1 MVGVYVSLRRTAGR
15 TRLFFWSEVV
25 TNTTITIRG
34 HFVAFIEIKMNL
46 ITKFNPEDQ
55 FSKNKDYDNG
65 TSFL

>member
-1 MVGVYVSLRRTAGR
+1 M
-15 TRLFFWSEVV
+15 
-25 TNTTITIRG
+25 TIRG
-34 HFVAFIEIKMNL
+34 YFVAFIEIEMNL

>member
-1 MVGVYVSLRRTAGR
+1 MVSVYVSSRRTSGR

-25 TNTTITIRG
+25 TNITITIRG
-34 HFVAFIEIKMNL
+34 HFVAFIEIEMNL

>member
-25 TNTTITIRG
+25 TNITMTIRG